1 MIEICYS
8 WVNSR
13 GKEVMLLELKQ
24 LIVPVGHQL
33 LIKGISW
40 PEYKNI
46 LAELGENRSSR
57 ISYSQGVLEI
67 MAPLPEH
74 EVGKKIIGNLVEI
87 LLEEL
92 DIEFWSLGS
101 TTFDEEKMD
110 AGVEPDDCFYI
121 ENEAAVRGKDRI
133 DLTVDPPPDLAI
145 EIDITSRTR
154 FNNYQVLGFPELWR
168 WNGKKLEINIL
179 VNGKY
184 IESNNS
190 RIFPNLPIVQV
201 IPEYLKRCKT
211 DGRNAT
217 MKAFR
222 AWLTKNI

>member
-1 MIEICYS
+1 
-8 WVNSR
+8 
-13 GKEVMLLELKQ
+13 MLLELNQ
-24 LIVPVGHQL
+24 LIVPAGHQL
-33 LIKGISW
+33 LIKNISW
-40 PEYKNI
+40 STYKHI

-121 ENEAAVRGKDRI
+121 QNEASVRGKDRI
-133 DLTVDPPPDLAI
+133 DLTIDPPPDLAI

-154 FNNYQVLGFPELWR
+154 FNNYEVLGVPELWR
-168 WNGKKLEINIL
+168 WRGNKLEISVLI
-179 VNGKY
+179 NGKY
-184 IESNNS
+184 VTTNNS
-190 RIFPNLPIVQV
+190 LAFPNLPISQV
-201 IPEYLKRCKT
+201 IPEYLQRSKT
-211 DGRNAT
+211 EGRNAA

-222 AWLTKNI
+222 AWIREQL

>member
-1 MIEICYS
+1 
-8 WVNSR
+8 
-13 GKEVMLLELKQ
+13 MLLKLNQ

-40 PEYKNI
+40 PVYKNI

-57 ISYSQGVLEI
+57 ISYSQGMMEI

-74 EVGKKIIGNLVEI
+74 EVGKVLIGDLIKV

-101 TTFDEEKMD
+101 TTFDQEKMD

-154 FNNYQVLGFPELWR
+154 FNNYQLLGVPELWR
-168 WNGKKLEINIL
+168 WNGNKLEINIL
-179 VNGKY
+179 VHGKY
-184 IESNNS
+184 VESNNS
-190 RIFPNLPIVQV
+190 LIFPNLPISQV
-201 IPEYLKRCKT
+201 ISEYLKRCKN

-217 MKAFR
+217 MKVFR
-222 AWLTKNI
+222 AWVRKQI

>member
-1 MIEICYS
+1 VI
-8 WVNSR
+8 
-13 GKEVMLLELKQ
+13 LLELNQ
-24 LIVPVGHQL
+24 LIVPAGHQL
-33 LIKGISW
+33 LIKNISW
-40 PEYKNI
+40 STYKHI

-67 MAPLPEH
+67 IAPLREH

-121 ENEAAVRGKDRI
+121 QNEAAVRGKDRI
-133 DLTVDPPPDLAI
+133 DLTIDPPPDLAI

-154 FNNYQVLGFPELWR
+154 FNNYEVLGVPELWR
-168 WNGKKLEINIL
+168 WRGNKLEINVLID
-179 VNGKY
+179 GKY
-184 IESNNS
+184 VITNNS
-190 RIFPNLPIVQV
+190 LVFPNLPIAQL
-201 IPEYLKRCKT
+201 IPEYLQRSKT
-211 DGRNAT
+211 EGRNAT

-222 AWLTKNI
+222 AWIREQL

>member
-1 MIEICYS
+1 
-8 WVNSR
+8 
-13 GKEVMLLELKQ
+13 MLLELNQ

-40 PEYKNI
+40 SGYKNI

-74 EVGKKIIGNLVEI
+74 EVGKVIIGDLIKVI
-87 LLEEL
+87 LEEL

-101 TTFDEEKMD
+101 TTFDQEKMD

-154 FNNYQVLGFPELWR
+154 FNNYQLLGVPELWR
-168 WNGKKLEINIL
+168 WNGNKLEINVLID
-179 VNGKY
+179 GKY

-190 RIFPNLPIVQV
+190 RIFPSLPIAQA

-217 MKAFR
+217 MKVFR
-222 AWLTKNI
+222 AWVKQQI

>member
-1 MIEICYS
+1 
-8 WVNSR
+8 
-13 GKEVMLLELKQ
+13 MLLELKQ

-33 LIKGISW
+33 LIKDISW

-46 LAELGENRSSR
+46 LVELGENRSSR

-101 TTFDEEKMD
+101 TTFDQEKMD

-154 FNNYQVLGFPELWR
+154 FNNYQLLGVSELWR
-168 WNGKKLEINIL
+168 WNGKELEINIL
-179 VNGKY
+179 INGKY
-184 IESNNS
+184 IKSNHS
-190 RIFPNLPIVQV
+190 RIFPSLPIVEV
-201 IPEYLKRCKT
+201 IPEYFNKSKT
-211 DGRNAT
+211 DGRNAA

-222 AWLTKNI
+222 SWLRKQI

>member
-1 MIEICYS
+1 
-8 WVNSR
+8 
-13 GKEVMLLELKQ
+13 MLLELNQ
-24 LIVPVGHQL
+24 LIVPAGHQL
-33 LIKGISW
+33 LIKNISW
-40 PEYKNI
+40 STYKHI

-74 EVGKKIIGNLVEI
+74 EVAKVMIGDFVKA

-121 ENEAAVRGKDRI
+121 QNEAAVRGKDRI
-133 DLTVDPPPDLAI
+133 DLTIDPPPDLAV

-154 FNNYQVLGFPELWR
+154 FNNYEVLGVPELWR
-168 WNGKKLEINIL
+168 WRGNKLEINIL
-179 VNGKY
+179 INGKY
-184 IESNNS
+184 VTTNQSLA
-190 RIFPNLPIVQV
+190 FPNLPIDKV
-201 IPEYLKRCKT
+201 IPEYLQRSKT
-211 DGRNAT
+211 EGRNAA

-222 AWLTKNI
+222 AWFREQL

>member
-1 MIEICYS
+1 
-8 WVNSR
+8 
-13 GKEVMLLELKQ
+13 MLLELNQ
-24 LIVPVGHQL
+24 LIVPAGHQL
-33 LIKGISW
+33 LIKNISW
-40 PEYKNI
+40 STYKHI

-121 ENEAAVRGKDRI
+121 QNEAAVRGKDRI
-133 DLTVDPPPDLAI
+133 DLTIDPPPDLAI

-154 FNNYQVLGFPELWR
+154 FNNYEVLGVPELWR
-168 WNGKKLEINIL
+168 WRGNKLEINIL
-179 VNGKY
+179 INGKY
-184 IESNNS
+184 VTTNNS
-190 RIFPNLPIVQV
+190 LAFPNLPIAQV
-201 IPEYLKRCKT
+201 IPEYLQRSKAE
-211 DGRNAT
+211 GRNAA

-222 AWLTKNI
+222 AWIREQL